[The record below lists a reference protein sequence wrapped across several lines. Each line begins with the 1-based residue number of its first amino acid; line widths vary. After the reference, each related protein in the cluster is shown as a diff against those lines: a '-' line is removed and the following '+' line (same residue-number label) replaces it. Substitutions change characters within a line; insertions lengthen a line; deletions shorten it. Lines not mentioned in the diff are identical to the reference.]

1 MMIESSKKILKA
13 TAWANNSAMILD
25 MRELG
30 YIKNTDMVLD
40 PTYGRGKWWTHWQ
53 PDRFCFSDIKTGV
66 DFRALPYESNTFDVV
81 TFDPP
86 YVAVGGRTTS
96 TIKGFLN
103 AYGLG
108 VAPKSVRGV
117 HYLMTEGLREV
128 YRVLKP
134 NGYCFFK
141 SMNYVSGGKYQP
153 AAYNALNTAIKMGFI
168 LADEFVHLREPG
180 PQPEHIKQRH
190 GRANFSHLFILQK
203 NVMKQTYKR
212 KWKKQS
218 NQTRTL

>member
-1 MMIESSKKILKA
+1 MIEPSKKILKA

-30 YIKNTDMVLD
+30 YIKDTDMVLD
-40 PTYGRGKWWTHWQ
+40 PTYGKGKWWTCWR
-53 PDRFCFSDIKTGV
+53 PDDLYFSDIKTGV
-66 DFRALPYESNTFDVV
+66 DFRALPYENNTFDVV

-86 YVAVGGRTTS
+86 YVAVGGRSTS

-108 VAPKSVRGV
+108 VAPRTIRGV
-117 HYLMTEGLREV
+117 HYLMTEGLREA
-128 YRVLKP
+128 YRVIKP

-153 AAYNALNTAIKMGFI
+153 AAYDALNTAMKIGFV

-180 PQPEHIKQRH
+180 PQPEYEKQCH
-190 GRANFSHLFILQK
+190 GRANFSYLFILQK
-203 NVMKQTYKR
+203 RGAQKKR
-212 KWKKQS
+212 KQKYKKS
-218 NQTRTL
+218 KHQTATL